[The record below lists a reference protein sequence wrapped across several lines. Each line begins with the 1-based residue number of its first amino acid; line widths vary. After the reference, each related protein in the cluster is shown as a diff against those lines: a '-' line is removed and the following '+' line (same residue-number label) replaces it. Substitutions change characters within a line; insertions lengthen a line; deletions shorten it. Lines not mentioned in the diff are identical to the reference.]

1 MFIGIGNTILRC
13 GGGVI
18 VDSDLAIYM
27 TGLSTALSTGQK
39 TLLNSFYITI
49 KSGLGLTN
57 LSDAFDIIYI
67 LGGETKES
75 SYRNLV
81 KRAHD
86 ITVTF
91 EPTWTAFEGSRG
103 NGSTQFLNS
112 NYNPSTHGINYTQ
125 NNASLGIYSRTDKSA
140 NMRDIGLY
148 DGVAISSLM
157 FKAADDNFYCA
168 LNDGAGY
175 IWGAIY
181 TNTLG
186 LFMLT
191 RNNNT
196 AVDQYLYY
204 NKTLVNKTVSAGNT
218 TGVPNVNLYICG
230 CNLNGTL
237 LNPSDRQLSFAFAG
251 KYITTA
257 MRDVIV
263 DAFEPYMDAN
273 GKGVI

>member
-1 MFIGIGNTILRC
+1 MRC
-13 GGGVI
+13 GGAGI
-18 VDSDLAIYM
+18 SLDADLIIYM
-27 TGLSTALSTGQK
+27 GGLTTPLSTGQQ
-39 TLLNSFYITI
+39 TLLDIFIKSL
-49 KSGLGLTN
+49 KSGLGITN
-57 LSDAFDIIYI
+57 LSDSFDIMYI
-67 LGGETKES
+67 LAGETKES

-103 NGSTQFLNS
+103 NGTTQFLNT
-112 NYNPSTHGINYTQ
+112 NYNPFAQGINYTQ

-157 FKAADDNFYCA
+157 FKAVDDNFYCT

-204 NKTLVNKTVSAGNT
+204 NKTLVNKTVNAGNT

-237 LNPSDRQLSFAFAG
+237 LNPSDRQLSLAFAG
-251 KYITTA
+251 KHITTA

-263 DAFEPYMDAN
+263 DTFETYMDAN